1 MSQNKK
7 PAKAPTAYSNHFEA
21 MKTLTKCRG
30 IHPTCKLVLLDILAH
45 ANSKGGIAY
54 PSQAT
59 IAKDIGYSTRQVQRA
74 IAGLAQVRAIEI
86 VYQTKQ
92 AARDAGIL
100 IKGDPVLDK
109 NGAPVQ
115 ENLNT
120 MQVLFGWDGMCKKAI
135 SPADKMVL
143 NEHMKGAHDATGKPR
158 AAKKPH
164 TPRDRPVTTPGD
176 RPGTTPGDR
185 PGTTPVTDV
194 SQEHLTVIEHRL
206 DRRNT
211 NEKGSLKASL
221 SLSPGEPASPA
232 EKEKAKALVTRHPS
246 SNIDSRP
253 DVSTEVKQL
262 TDTGNPDSTQQAIIS
277 VPEERASSDT
287 NHPLSCLEFLKA
299 FKNYNNKWVWT
310 RTSVA
315 RFKQNWESHPDFR
328 SLSSKI
334 ILALQ
339 TNTQLPIFCPN
350 LDPNYLFYSKD
361 SHDLM
366 IWEKLLTGVA
376 YFTSTKQPTPE
387 PDWNLLFTQQTAR
400 LAAEDSRRERHNTM
414 LKSLTDAEWEERR
427 SSPDIEAWDKA
438 RLDGNTTTEKQ
449 DPGAG
454 KPALAV
460 SGPSGPDPAT

>member
-1 MSQNKK
+1 M
-7 PAKAPTAYSNHFEA
+7 
-21 MKTLTKCRG
+21 
-30 IHPTCKLVLLDILAH
+30 
-45 ANSKGGIAY
+45 
-54 PSQAT
+54 
-59 IAKDIGYSTRQVQRA
+59 
-74 IAGLAQVRAIEI
+74 
-86 VYQTKQ
+86 
-92 AARDAGIL
+92 
-100 IKGDPVLDK
+100 
-109 NGAPVQ
+109 
-115 ENLNT
+115 
-120 MQVLFGWDGMCKKAI
+120 
-135 SPADKMVL
+135 
-143 NEHMKGAHDATGKPR
+143 
-158 AAKKPH
+158 
-164 TPRDRPVTTPGD
+164 
-176 RPGTTPGDR
+176 
-185 PGTTPVTDV
+185 
-194 SQEHLTVIEHRL
+194 
-206 DRRNT
+206 
-211 NEKGSLKASL
+211 
-221 SLSPGEPASPA
+221 
-232 EKEKAKALVTRHPS
+232 TRHPS